1 MTHLPHRRCNENRTD
16 PRGEPRTSRYLR
28 RSYSTGFADALAR
41 PLARKVTP
49 ASFKRARTSAP
60 PPDPDELPPAA
71 RCDVATEVGQSLE
84 SLKWFLWH
92 GNVFRALQTIEDLEC
107 QLDDVGGGG
116 HFEQV
121 RLVKAVHESDTRMFT
136 RGRVPRPNRRQT
148 PSGNDRSPRAQ

>member
-1 MTHLPHRRCNENRTD
+1 MNSARRAMRPC
-16 PRGEPRTSRYLR
+16 PRGRPEP
-28 RSYSTGFADALAR
+28 G
-41 PLARKVTP
+41 
-49 ASFKRARTSAP
+49 
-60 PPDPDELPPAA
+60 
-71 RCDVATEVGQSLE
+71 

-92 GNVFRALQTIEDLEC
+92 GNVFRALQTIKDLEC
-107 QLDDVGGGG
+107 QLDDVGGGGG